1 MKNLFFIFIFVIL
14 TSCESNDDYSP
25 KIYDSSLIDYDSSLI
40 DYKFVISTTFL
51 NLFPNDKIEVTS
63 DDLSNKGLICNM
75 TSDDFSNHPKSINFG
90 FWFVDNKR
98 FEKWIIM
105 DTDDEIGGFEFVQ
118 IEKDTY
124 THYEVT
130 EDTIILKYSQDE
142 NSPPYSIDNSID
154 RKSLN
159 WSFVDELGIC
169 IVLVGRERFLGVLEQ
184 ISDVYGDSDLRLL
197 FRRMSNRWLGHARP
211 WEH

>member
-1 MKNLFFIFIFVIL
+1 MVVIL

-25 KIYDSSLIDYDSSLI
+25 KTYDSSLI

-75 TSDDFSNHPKSINFG
+75 TSDDFSNHPRSINFG
-90 FWFVDNKR
+90 FWFVDNKG

-118 IEKDTY
+118 IEKDIY

-130 EDTIILKYSQDE
+130 EDAIILKYSQDE
-142 NSPPYSIDNSID
+142 NSPPYSIDKSID

-159 WSFVDELGIC
+159 WSFIDQLGIC
-169 IVLVGRERFLGVLEQ
+169 RVLVGRERFLGVLEQ
-184 ISDVYGDSDLRLL
+184 ISDIYGDSDVRLR
-197 FRRMSNRWLGHARP
+197 FRRMSNRLGHATP
-211 WEH
+211 WEF